1 MGGSDKNRDLSCKIE
16 QKSLYKGDFILYN
29 NNEYTSFEKWGAKME
44 KNKVKLSV
52 CGSEY
57 SILTDDSVE
66 YTAAL
71 GDELNEKMM
80 EILNDNAGVSVTQA
94 AVLSALEYCDM
105 YKKAEKSADNLR
117 GQIKDYL
124 EDSARARM
132 EVEVA
137 RREVERLSREVQ
149 KLQAKLAAE
158 GKR

>member
-1 MGGSDKNRDLSCKIE
+1 MYIHLLKKR
-16 QKSLYKGDFILYN
+16 
-29 NNEYTSFEKWGAKME
+29 GAEME
-44 KNKVKLSV
+44 KNKVKLTIG
-52 CGSEY
+52 GSEY

-71 GDELNEKMM
+71 GDELNEKVTD
-80 EILNDNAGVSVTQA
+80 ILKDTSGISVTQA
-94 AVLSALEYCDM
+94 AVLTALEYCDM

>member
-1 MGGSDKNRDLSCKIE
+1 
-16 QKSLYKGDFILYN
+16 
-29 NNEYTSFEKWGAKME
+29 ME
-44 KNKVKLSV
+44 KNKVKLTV

-71 GDELNEKMM
+71 GDELNEKITG
-80 EILNDNAGVSVTQA
+80 ILNDNAGVSVTQA

>member
-1 MGGSDKNRDLSCKIE
+1 
-16 QKSLYKGDFILYN
+16 
-29 NNEYTSFEKWGAKME
+29 ME
-44 KNKVKLSV
+44 KNRVKLTI

-57 SILTDDSVE
+57 TILTDDSIE

-71 GDELNEKMM
+71 SDELDEK
-80 EILNDNAGVSVTQA
+80 IRAVLNDNSGVSVTQA
-94 AVLSALEYCDM
+94 AVLTALEYCDM

-124 EDSARARM
+124 VDSERART
-132 EVEVA
+132 EVEFT
-137 RREVERLSREVQ
+137 RREVERLNREVQ

>member
-1 MGGSDKNRDLSCKIE
+1 
-16 QKSLYKGDFILYN
+16 
-29 NNEYTSFEKWGAKME
+29 ME
-44 KNKVKLSV
+44 KNKVKLTV

-71 GDELNEKMM
+71 GDELNEKIMD
-80 EILNDNAGVSVTQA
+80 ILNDNAGVSVTQA
-94 AVLSALEYCDM
+94 AVLTALEYCDM